1 MSAMLKRLP
10 LLLLIL
16 IAVIPTGNSHGPV
29 TTKVT
34 FNREVIRILGR
45 HCIACHSPG
54 RIRQELP
61 LTTYAEARPWA
72 KAIKEEILNRRM
84 APFQAV
90 KGFGLFQESHALSQ
104 HEQDLLISWIDG
116 GAPKGDQKDYPL
128 EELSRI
134 RPRVSQGSTQ
144 STEVA
149 DWPAGPPDLILEP
162 RTEMV
167 VAPGSGLVA
176 QCVTLPVH
184 NSAERWIGRI
194 DFAPGQPGAVFNATF
209 SIAPRINARQRNN
222 AGCAGSGK
230 GQRRLEPLGEW
241 VPGQPSI
248 EWPVGMAMR
257 LPPNAE
263 IVMTITYQ
271 KGASRV
277 TDRSRLALYF
287 DSIFTSRSN
296 PKVIEHLVLSAP
308 NQNGRKADGGSSI
321 KLAATLTVEREI
333 VGIRPLLFPH
343 GSSLEARL
351 NRPDGSAEVLIL
363 ARGYKFDW
371 QPTYF
376 FRIPRPAQAGSVID
390 VTTYHDPAA
399 KFEAGRPLCQIVTA
413 RPLVRHTR

>member
-1 MSAMLKRLP
+1 MLKRLP

-16 IAVIPTGNSHGPV
+16 LAVIPTGNSHGPV

-90 KGFGLFQESHALSQ
+90 KGFGLFQESHALTQ
-104 HEQDLLISWIDG
+104 HEQDQLISWIDG
-116 GAPKGDQKDYPL
+116 GAPKGDQKDYPV

-144 STEVA
+144 STEA
-149 DWPAGPPDLILEP
+149 PEWPDGQPDLVLEP

-167 VAPGSGLVA
+167 IAPGSGLA
-176 QCVTLPVH
+176 ARCVTLPVN
-184 NSAERWIGRI
+184 NSAERWISRI

-209 SIAPRINARQRNN
+209 SIATTGRTSRQRDN
-222 AGCAGSGK
+222 ADCAGSGK
-230 GQRRLEPLGEW
+230 GRRRLEPLGEW

-248 EWPVGMAMR
+248 AWPAGMAMR
-257 LPPNAE
+257 LPPNAV
-263 IVMTITYQ
+263 IVMTINYQ

-277 TDRSRLALYF
+277 SDRSRLALYF

-296 PKVIEHLVLSAP
+296 PKVIEQLVLSAP
-308 NQNGRKADGGSSI
+308 NQNGRKTDGGSSI
-321 KLAATLTVEREI
+321 KLAATLTAEREI

-376 FRIPRPAQAGSVID
+376 FRIPRPAQAGSIID

-413 RPLVRHTR
+413 RPLARHTR

>member
-1 MSAMLKRLP
+1 MLKRLP

-16 IAVIPTGNSHGPV
+16 LAVIPTGNSHGPV

-90 KGFGLFQESHALSQ
+90 KGFGLFQESHALTQ
-104 HEQDLLISWIDG
+104 HEQDQLISWIDG
-116 GAPKGDQKDYPL
+116 GAPKGDQKDYPV

-144 STEVA
+144 STEA
-149 DWPAGPPDLILEP
+149 PEWPDGQPDLVLEP

-167 VAPGSGLVA
+167 IAPGSGLA
-176 QCVTLPVH
+176 ARCVTLPVN
-184 NSAERWIGRI
+184 NSAERWISRI

-209 SIAPRINARQRNN
+209 SIATTGRTSRQRDN
-222 AGCAGSGK
+222 ADCAGSGK
-230 GQRRLEPLGEW
+230 GRQRLEPLGEW
-241 VPGQPSI
+241 VPGQSSI
-248 EWPVGMAMR
+248 AWPAGMAMR
-257 LPPNAE
+257 LPPNAV
-263 IVMTITYQ
+263 IVMTINYQ

-277 TDRSRLALYF
+277 SDRSRLALYF

-296 PKVIEHLVLSAP
+296 PKVIEQLVLSAP
-308 NQNGRKADGGSSI
+308 NQNGRKTDGGSSI
-321 KLAATLTVEREI
+321 KLAATLTAEREI

-376 FRIPRPAQAGSVID
+376 FRIPRPAQAGSIID

-413 RPLVRHTR
+413 RPLARHTR

>member
-1 MSAMLKRLP
+1 MLKRLP

-16 IAVIPTGNSHGPV
+16 LAVIPTGNSHGPV

-34 FNREVIRILGR
+34 FNREVIRSLGR

-90 KGFGLFQESHALSQ
+90 KGFGLFQESHALTQ
-104 HEQDLLISWIDG
+104 HEQDQLISWIDG
-116 GAPKGDQKDYPL
+116 GAPKGDQKDYPV
-128 EELSRI
+128 EEISRI

-144 STEVA
+144 STDAAE
-149 DWPAGPPDLILEP
+149 WPAGQPDIVLEP

-167 VAPGSGLVA
+167 IAPGSGLA
-176 QCVTLPVH
+176 ARCVTLPVN
-184 NSAERWIGRI
+184 NSAERWISRI

-209 SIAPRINARQRNN
+209 SIATTGRTSRQRDN
-222 AGCAGSGK
+222 ADCAGSGK
-230 GQRRLEPLGEW
+230 GRQRLEPLGEW
-241 VPGQPSI
+241 VPGQSSI
-248 EWPVGMAMR
+248 AWPAGMAMR
-257 LPPNAE
+257 LPPNAV
-263 IVMTITYQ
+263 IVMTINYQ

-277 TDRSRLALYF
+277 SDRSRLALYF

-296 PKVIEHLVLSAP
+296 PKVIEQLVLSAP
-308 NQNGRKADGGSSI
+308 NQNGRKTDGGPSI
-321 KLAATLTVEREI
+321 KLAATLTAEREI

-376 FRIPRPAQAGSVID
+376 FRIPRPAQAGSIID

-413 RPLVRHTR
+413 RPLARHTR

>member
-1 MSAMLKRLP
+1 MLKRLP

-16 IAVIPTGNSHGPV
+16 LAVIPTGNSHGPV

-90 KGFGLFQESHALSQ
+90 KGFGLFQESHALTQ
-104 HEQDLLISWIDG
+104 HEQDQLISWIDG
-116 GAPKGDQKDYPL
+116 GAPKGEQKDYPV
-128 EELSRI
+128 EEISRI

-144 STEVA
+144 STEA
-149 DWPAGPPDLILEP
+149 AEWPDGQPDLVLEP

-167 VAPGSGLVA
+167 IAPGSGLVA
-176 QCVTLPVH
+176 QCVTLPVN
-184 NSAERWIGRI
+184 NSAERWISRI

-209 SIAPRINARQRNN
+209 SIATTGRTSRQRDNT
-222 AGCAGSGK
+222 GCAGSGK
-230 GQRRLEPLGEW
+230 GRRRLDPLGEW

-248 EWPVGMAMR
+248 AWPAGMAMR

-263 IVMTITYQ
+263 IVLTITYQ
-271 KGASRV
+271 RGASRV

-296 PKVIEHLVLSAP
+296 PKVIEQLVLFAP
-308 NQNGRKADGGSSI
+308 NQNGRKSDSGSSI
-321 KLAATLTVEREI
+321 KLAAPLTMEREI

-413 RPLVRHTR
+413 RPLARHTP